1 MNNNGLLI
9 FVDELDKKVKTFEDY
24 FNIYVGLVSG
34 RDEIYKNDIGN
45 INVLVSKE
53 EYEKFIYTKVFPSGI
68 KEIDEYLEKN
78 KKELLDRKIRKFNED
93 NWFEW
98 GAPRNV
104 GIMERQKGKK
114 CIYVYNL
121 TRKEKVAF
129 IGEVEYFGGNL
140 LVMIPK
146 EGIDLEKVV
155 DYINGMEFRKNYL
168 YGGRFKIGHRQLSN
182 AIMV

>member
-1 MNNNGLLI
+1 MERKREKKKISNCLTLQWSRKVTLI
-9 FVDELDKKVKTFEDY
+9 FIL
-24 FNIYVGLVSG
+24 
-34 RDEIYKNDIGN
+34 
-45 INVLVSKE
+45 
-53 EYEKFIYTKVFPSGI
+53 I
-68 KEIDEYLEKN
+68 KS
-78 KKELLDRKIRKFNED
+78 
-93 NWFEW
+93 
-98 GAPRNV
+98 
-104 GIMERQKGKK
+104 
-114 CIYVYNL
+114 IYVYNL

-129 IGEVEYFGGNL
+129 IGEVGYFGGNL